1 MKSNRENF
9 ESNKRHS
16 GKKED
21 FNLRIKKVENIYGN
35 LVLQKSK

>member
-9 ESNKRHS
+9 ESNKRNS

-21 FNLRIKKVENIYGN
+21 FNLRIKKYRKRKG
-35 LVLQKSK
+35 